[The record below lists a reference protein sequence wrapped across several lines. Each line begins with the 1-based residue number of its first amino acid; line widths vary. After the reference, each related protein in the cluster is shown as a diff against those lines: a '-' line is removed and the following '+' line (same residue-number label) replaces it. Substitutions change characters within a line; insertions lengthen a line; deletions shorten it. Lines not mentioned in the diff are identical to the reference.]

1 MDNYSTVEGERMI
14 IIRPLEDC
22 DLCFGTG
29 ALYVQNGQDGADKN
43 ICECILRQEEKF
55 EMIASK

>member
-1 MDNYSTVEGERMI
+1 MTI
-14 IIRPLEDC
+14 IKPLEDC

-29 ALYVQNGQDGADKN
+29 ALYVQNGQDDADKN

-55 EMIASK
+55 EITL